1 MTLNIAAQEEKMLA
15 PFASKSRESRGRR
28 YPESEH
34 AYRSPYQRDRDRI
47 IHSIAFRR
55 LEYKTQVFVNH
66 EGDDYRTRLT
76 HSLEVAQIA
85 RTIAKA
91 LRVNEELTEALAL
104 AHDLGHTPFGH
115 AGEDTLKK
123 LMKDHGGFN
132 HNLHSLKIVD
142 KLEDRYPDFPGLNLT
157 WETREGIAKHTTS
170 FDKSRIPK
178 DLEPHS
184 QPSLEAQIVDTADEI
199 AYDNHDLDDGLAS
212 GLIQERALEGV
223 GIWNKAKAEIER
235 RYPSI
240 ENPIKRHQIIRRL
253 IALLV
258 DDVVNESSRKLKKA
272 AITCVR
278 DVRRQN
284 HRLIDFSADVKELR
298 KPLRAFLMTE
308 LYNHYR
314 VKRMSFKAEKF
325 ISEIF
330 HVYLKSPRMLPAEYQ
345 KKIKKAQ
352 DAYEVIC
359 DYIAGM
365 TDRFALDEHKKL
377 FNPYEKV

>member
-1 MTLNIAAQEEKMLA
+1 MPLNIQETEDKLLA
-15 PFASKSRESRGRR
+15 PYATKSKNSRGRK
-28 YPESEH
+28 YPEPEH

-47 IHSIAFRR
+47 IHSVAFRR

-76 HSLEVAQIA
+76 HSLEVSQIA

-91 LRVNEELTEALAL
+91 LRLNEELTEALAL

-123 LMKDHGGFN
+123 LMKLHGGFN

-170 FDKSRIPK
+170 FDRARIPEE
-178 DLEPHS
+178 LSPGYM
-184 QPSLEAQIVDTADEI
+184 PSLEAQIVDTADEI
-199 AYDNHDLDDGLAS
+199 AYDNHDLDDGMTS
-212 GLIQERALEGV
+212 CLIQEKHLESV
-223 GIWNKAKAEIER
+223 PLWRKTKESLER
-235 RYPSI
+235 RYPKI
-240 ENPIKRHQIIRRL
+240 ENPKKKYQIIRSL
-253 IALLV
+253 ISILV
-258 DDVVNESSRKLKKA
+258 DDVIQESTRQLKAGRIQNIEDVRKRGRRLIGFSDEIKKQRLPLREFLKK
-272 AITCVR
+272 
-278 DVRRQN
+278 
-284 HRLIDFSADVKELR
+284 
-298 KPLRAFLMTE
+298 E
-308 LYNHYR
+308 LYSHYR
-314 VKRMSFKAEKF
+314 VKRMSDKARRFIEQIFKAY
-325 ISEIF
+325 ITNTA
-330 HVYLKSPRMLPAEYQ
+330 MLPDEYQ
-345 KKIKKAQ
+345 KKITKKQ
-352 DAYEVIC
+352 DAYEVVC